1 MRKAPTK
8 NCEKA
13 QAMALKGMSVRLF
26 SNTWGLTTP
35 GHLFGFKL
43 SLAGEVSFWRLI
55 CPPPGL
61 ESFAYLTL
69 PLGMLATTLVRVG
82 TITRWVG
89 AELAVAT
96 QRAEA
101 PRPGRPPNGR
111 LTTRWAAPAPLLHL
125 PSPSGRLPCF
135 WWNLS
140 FNMCVCHCF
149 DNHQIIG
156 CICYFLKPVLVNSQI
171 LYH

>member
-1 MRKAPTK
+1 MRQAPTK

-13 QAMALKGMSVRLF
+13 QAMALKGMSVQLF
-26 SNTWGLTTP
+26 SNTWGPTTP

-43 SLAGEVSFWRLI
+43 SLAGEVSFWLLI
-55 CPPPGL
+55 CPPSAL

-69 PLGMLATTLVRVG
+69 PLGMPAATLVGVG
-82 TITRWVG
+82 TIT
-89 AELAVAT
+89 AERVRSLPVAT
-96 QRAEA
+96 QRMEA

-111 LTTRWAAPAPLLHL
+111 LTARLASPASLLHL

-135 WWNLS
+135 WWNLY
-140 FNMCVCHCF
+140 FNMWVCRCF
-149 DNHQIIG
+149 HNHQVIG